1 MKSGGSDTMIF
12 KYPSMVIISRLSNLL
27 SCLINP
33 IQQGGGGEGGA
44 KSLPPTS
51 FFPVTSTNVG
61 ISPKIFLTFSFNS
74 FATLV

>member
-33 IQQGGGGEGGA
+33 IQQGGGEGRA
-44 KSLPPTS
+44 KSLLPTS